1 MDIWA
6 SSFLISGGTGLIG
19 SAISKKII
27 AAGGSAFVITRS
39 AHLLN
44 SKADTHGPLKYLDAE
59 SPIPSNISVDYVI
72 NLAGEPIAAKRW
84 SSGQKNK
91 LLQSR
96 IRMTQKLAS
105 YIAETKNKP
114 RYFFSASAV
123 GYYGNGGE
131 QELSETSDPRPAFS
145 SELCQRW
152 EGEARKVEQ
161 YCPVGI
167 GRFAVVLSAEGGAWD
182 EYLKP
187 LAFKVSPSFGSGEQW
202 FSWVHINDA
211 VNAIGFLLQQQSN
224 QTVNISAP
232 EALRNKAFS
241 QLLARR
247 ASALIS
253 PPMPAFVL
261 KALLGQMADE
271 LLLTSQRLVPKAL
284 LEAGFKFE
292 FPRADSCVEDL
303 LAAKG

>member
-114 RYFFSASAV
+114 RYFFSASA
-123 GYYGNGGE
+123 
-131 QELSETSDPRPAFS
+131 
-145 SELCQRW
+145 
-152 EGEARKVEQ
+152 KVEQ